1 MKRLFTAAAIIAS
14 ACSANAFPATANLVG
29 QSLGNSVTGQQIRI
43 CVYQYNGSHFQQV
56 LPISATCPFSIQV
69 Q

>member
-1 MKRLFTAAAIIAS
+1 MKRFFTAAAIIAS
-14 ACSANAFPATANLVG
+14 ACAANAFPVTANLVG

-43 CVYQYNGSHFQQV
+43 CVYQYNGSHFQQIV
-56 LPISATCPFSIQV
+56 PIHVSCPFSVQV